1 MLSSGYG
8 LTAISE
14 LTATAVTCTRSAK
27 DQASMNFND

>member
-14 LTATAVTCTRSAK
+14 LTVTTVTCTRSAK